1 MKTFL
6 AILILIS
13 ALNINLTLE
22 NLNGTKKRY
31 DLHFIV
37 SLLAFVLFIIFF

>member
-1 MKTFL
+1 MKIFL

-22 NLNGTKKRY
+22 KSDGTKKRY
-31 DLHFIV
+31 NLHCIL

>member
-1 MKTFL
+1 MKIFL

-13 ALNINLTLE
+13 ALNANLTLE
-22 NLNGTKKRY
+22 KNGTKKIY